1 MSTNLFSAPS
11 QKKGQSINPFA
22 RALANNAE
30 LEQNLGKNKPA
41 GQDGSSDFSRALANA
56 GGKLPDGFGANQL
69 TQEQQQEAAAKQAE
83 QLKKERL
90 HKKLHEQVNPVDM
103 VDVYN
108 AREKRVK
115 EEIDQVRH
123 ELKLLAHDIA
133 KFQQQ
138 VDITLMTEV
147 VDPGQD
153 GKYYVSFFQKL
164 RAWIQLLRQQIKSA
178 QTWATQLHS
187 KNSKKRKH
195 SKQPGLEFGA
205 AQHEKTST
213 VQDMISNSER
223 NTVYSGG

>member
-1 MSTNLFSAPS
+1 M
-11 QKKGQSINPFA
+11 
-22 RALANNAE
+22 AE
-30 LEQNLGKNKPA
+30 MHKDQEFLEYVVKSLVDSPEDVKVDRKVDEMGV
-41 GQDGSSDFSRALANA
+41 LMT
-56 GGKLPDGFGANQL
+56 L
-69 TQEQQQEAAAKQAE
+69 E
-83 QLKKERL
+83 
-90 HKKLHEQVNPVDM
+90 VNPVDM